1 MGVTDRNIQCPTCGL
16 NELNCPGHPG
26 HLELDYPVYHPL
38 LFAST
43 FQLVRAAC
51 SCCHRLRISNARI
64 WPFLAKL
71 KLLEMDDIVGADEL
85 NDKLLPPVMFDDI
98 EAAEGAQKEEE
109 PEGEDL
115 DETFGE
121 DEAKGGSDLDEAPSS
136 AAAKGKKKDKGKGDA
151 RNAARAD
158 LFRNRYDP
166 GLDPTEI
173 LAQIDKRFTAYCR
186 QDERSRRPP
195 SVYAR
200 NKQEEVI
207 SLFNKECQKV
217 RKCELC
223 GERSHAIRKDGYTK
237 LFAKPIPAKF
247 AKIKSKNKLLYGG
260 VTALEYLQAE
270 EKGVKI
276 GGEGN
281 DSDDSDDDPG
291 AMDEDDD
298 DDDDDEEE
306 EEEDEEDEEEGE
318 EKRGDKAGKDKGKD
332 KGKAND
338 RYLAAHEVEAIL
350 TLLWRYH
357 PEILDS
363 IYGRATRGLQAMYK
377 PNNSGWKLFFL
388 RTILV
393 PANRFR
399 PEALVGETSS
409 DHPQNLHLARIIEA
423 NLAVRKLFQ
432 PAQEEEEEASGEG
445 LSLSEMVAAGAAT
458 PAKKVTALA
467 TPLSSRTPQSLL
479 SQSLAFLI
487 QLQNHVNC
495 YMDSQKDPNPLGG
508 NNTPAGIRQI
518 LERKEGLFRKHM
530 MGKRVNYCCRSVISP
545 DNYIGTNEVG
555 IPLHFAKS
563 LHYPEPVNEYNVK
576 HLRTLVERGPFQYP
590 GKGDCHCYCSIAHSL
605 WQDLQQADSTTLS
618 LYIYSLSYTVLSPER
633 G

>member
-1 MGVTDRNIQCPTCGL
+1 MGVTDRNVQCPTCGL
-16 NELNCPGHPG
+16 NDVNCPGHPG

-51 SCCHRLRISNARI
+51 SCCHRLRLSNARI

-85 NDKLLPPVMFDDI
+85 DDKLVPPVMFDDI
-98 EAAEGAQKEEE
+98 QAAEEGANGEEKE
-109 PEGEDL
+109 PDGEDL
-115 DETFGE
+115 DDTFGE
-121 DEAKGGSDLDEAPSS
+121 DEGG
-136 AAAKGKKKDKGKGDA
+136 GDKGNSLTSSSRAEQLKKLPRKP
-151 RNAARAD
+151 RNAGAGS
-158 LFRNRYDP
+158 FQNRYEP
-166 GLDPTEI
+166 KLDPTEI
-173 LAQIDKRFTAYCR
+173 FVDIDKRFTAYCR
-186 QDERSRRPP
+186 QGERSRRPP
-195 SVYAR
+195 SVYAK

-207 SLFNKECQKV
+207 SQFNKECQKV

-237 LFAKPIPAKF
+237 LFAKPLPAKF
-247 AKIKSKNKLLYGG
+247 AKVKSKNKLLYGG
-260 VTALEYLQAE
+260 VTALEFLQAE

-276 GGEGN
+276 GGEAN
-281 DSDDSDDDPG
+281 DSDDSDDDVG
-291 AMDEDDD
+291 AMEEEEE
-298 DDDDDEEE
+298 EEE
-306 EEEDEEDEEEGE
+306 EEEDEEEGGHE
-318 EKRGDKAGKDKGKD
+318 EKQADKADKTEGKGKG
-332 KGKAND
+332 KGNKEKPKASD
-338 RYLAAHEVEAIL
+338 RYLAAHEVEATL

-363 IYGRATRGLQAMYK
+363 IYGRAQRGLEAMHK
-377 PNNSGWKLFFL
+377 PSSGGWRLFFL

-399 PEALVGETSS
+399 PEAMVGETSS

-432 PAQEEEEEASGEG
+432 PAVEEEQLPDAGM
-445 LSLSEMVAAGAAT
+445 SLSEMVAAGASP
-458 PAKKVTALA
+458 PAQKAAVSPAA
-467 TPLSSRTPQSLL
+467 RTPQSLL
-479 SQSLAFLI
+479 SQSLALLI

-530 MGKRVNYCCRSVISP
+530 MGKRVNFCCRSVISP

-576 HLRTLVERGPFQYP
+576 HLRTLVERGPFEYP
-590 GKGDCHCYCSIAHSL
+590 GKFRCITYRGTRARKEASVAIIRHPSL
-605 WQDLQQADSTTLS
+605 
-618 LYIYSLSYTVLSPER
+618 
-633 G
+633 